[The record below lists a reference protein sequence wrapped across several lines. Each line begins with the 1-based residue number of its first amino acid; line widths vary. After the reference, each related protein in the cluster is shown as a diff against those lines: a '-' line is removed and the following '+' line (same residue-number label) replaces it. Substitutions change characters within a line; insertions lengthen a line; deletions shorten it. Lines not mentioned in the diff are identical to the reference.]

1 MDLRFLSI
9 VSIPVPKQ
17 NGKLDGHTFI
27 CTDSQS
33 ALAALR
39 EGPSAQR
46 TAKGAEIWSRLLEIA
61 APDRHVTLQWV
72 PSHCGIPGNEA
83 VDVLAGEAAALEQE
97 IASIDVNTIYKAAV
111 RLASS
116 QGPGARDRP
125 SYPDP
130 TRRAATGWYREL
142 MGTRYL
148 PPISNLDRRSAIDV
162 HQIRTG
168 RWSGSTQFMHSIGR
182 SPSAACAQC
191 RDLLC
196 EAARCP
202 LCGEEADTPRHIL
215 LTCPGLMGV
224 RLRIPAVRNILP
236 TPDEVW
242 RSDVV
247 AALVAAFRALQS
259 R

>member
-1 MDLRFLSI
+1 
-9 VSIPVPKQ
+9 
-17 NGKLDGHTFI
+17 
-27 CTDSQS
+27 
-33 ALAALR
+33 
-39 EGPSAQR
+39 
-46 TAKGAEIWSRLLEIA
+46 
-61 APDRHVTLQWV
+61 
-72 PSHCGIPGNEA
+72 
-83 VDVLAGEAAALEQE
+83 
-97 IASIDVNTIYKAAV
+97 
-111 RLASS
+111 
-116 QGPGARDRP
+116 
-125 SYPDP
+125 
-130 TRRAATGWYREL
+130 
-142 MGTRYL
+142 
-148 PPISNLDRRSAIDV
+148 
-162 HQIRTG
+162 
-168 RWSGSTQFMHSIGR
+168 MHSIGR

-224 RLRIPAVRNILP
+224 RLRTPAVGNILP